1 MNPDTYKVIKL
12 LNGEEIICQLGA
24 GIVNDSYEVTN
35 PLKMQIQSQ
44 VTEEGVVES
53 LNLSRWIGPYTE
65 QSFFNIKT
73 SHVLTIAD
81 ATEGLC
87 RYYDHVMKEI
97 GKANQPRNKNATW
110 LSGVDDVGEE
120 EVYDDLLE
128 ELEPDKTIH

>member
-1 MNPDTYKVIKL
+1 MNTDTYKVIKL
-12 LNGEEIICQLGA
+12 LNGEEIICQLGDW
-24 GIVNDSYEVTN
+24 IVDDSYEVTH

-44 VTEEGVVES
+44 VTKQGVVES

-87 RYYDHVMKEI
+87 RYYDHVMREI
-97 GKANQPRNKNATW
+97 SKADHPRNKEF
-110 LSGVDDVGEE
+110 LDDIDED

-128 ELEPDKTIH
+128 EIETDKTIH

>member
-1 MNPDTYKVIKL
+1 MNTDTYKVIKL
-12 LNGEEIICQLGA
+12 LNGEEIICQLGS
-24 GIVNDSYEVTN
+24 GIVNDSYEVTH

-44 VTEEGVVES
+44 ITKQGVVES
-53 LNLSRWIGPYTE
+53 LNLSRWIGPYTA

-87 RYYDHVMKEI
+87 RYYDHVLKEI
-97 GKANQPRNKNATW
+97 SKADSPRSKK
-110 LSGVDDVGEE
+110 LLDDIDDE

-128 ELEPDKTIH
+128 EIETDKTIH

>member
-1 MNPDTYKVIKL
+1 MNTDTYKVIKL

-24 GIVNDSYEVTN
+24 GIVNDSYEITH

-44 VTEEGVVES
+44 NTKQGVVES

-87 RYYDHVMKEI
+87 RYYDHVMREI
-97 GKANQPRNKNATW
+97 GKADHPQNKKFLDNI
-110 LSGVDDVGEE
+110 DED
-120 EVYDDLLE
+120 EVFDDLLE
-128 ELEPDKTIH
+128 EIETDKTIH